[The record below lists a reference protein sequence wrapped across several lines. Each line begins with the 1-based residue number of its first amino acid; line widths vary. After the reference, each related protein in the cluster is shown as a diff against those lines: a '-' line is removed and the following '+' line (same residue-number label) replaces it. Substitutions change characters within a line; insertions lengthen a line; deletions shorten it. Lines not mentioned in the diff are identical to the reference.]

1 MNIQNHN
8 AHNLNTKNSS
18 NDTHKIF
25 TNQDSKTYSKMF
37 KEMQVLLFLLSVFLI
52 TIIKEIKQD

>member
-18 NDTHKIF
+18 NDAHKIF

-52 TIIKEIKQD
+52 TIIKEIKQY

>member
-8 AHNLNTKNSS
+8 AHNLNKKNSS
-18 NDTHKIF
+18 NDAHKIF